1 MTKLTL
7 DALLV
12 LDAIDRGGTFA
23 AAAKELFRVPS
34 TVSYAVAKL
43 EEDLGVALFLRAGP
57 RVELTAAGRA
67 LLADGRELLLAA
79 QRLEHKVR
87 RVARGWEAEFSIAIE
102 GLFSPDLF
110 APELRAFYEVA
121 DSTRLRFI
129 HEALSGSWEAL
140 LDRRADLVI
149 GAAGDG
155 PPGGGYVAE
164 LIGVLQFTFA
174 VARSHPLAAVDRPLN
189 RDDLLPHRVVS
200 VADSARRLPPRTVG
214 LLVGQD
220 TVTVPGLMDKLRF
233 QVEGLGVGFLPAA
246 WARAAIDAGLLVEK
260 AVVEPRPPER
270 LYLAWRSGEQGSA
283 LAWWIDRLRK
293 GDLLARLET
302 RCVQSL
308 GRDAA
313 PLGKHC

>member
-1 MTKLTL
+1 MSRLSL
-7 DALLV
+7 DSLLV

-43 EEDLGVALFLRAGP
+43 EEDLGVSLFLRAGP
-57 RVELTAAGRA
+57 RVELTEAGRA

-102 GLFSPDLF
+102 GLFSPELF
-110 APELRAFYEVA
+110 AAEVRAFYEIA
-121 DSTRLRFI
+121 DSTRLRLM
-129 HEALSGSWEAL
+129 HEALSGTWEAL

-164 LIGVLQFTFA
+164 PIGVLNFVFA
-174 VARSHPLAAVDRPLN
+174 VAPSHPLAVLDRPLT
-189 RDDLLPHRVVS
+189 REDLLRHRVVS

-233 QVEGLGVGFLPAA
+233 QIEGLGVGFLPEA
-246 WARAAIDAGLLVEK
+246 WARAAIGAGLLVEK

-270 LYLAWRSGEQGSA
+270 LYLAWRSGEQGAA
-283 LAWWIDRLRK
+283 LAWWTDRLRQT
-293 GDLLARLET
+293 DLLGRLQLQCAR
-302 RCVQSL
+302 SL
-308 GRDAA
+308 DR
-313 PLGKHC
+313 

>member
-1 MTKLTL
+1 M
-7 DALLV
+7 LV
-12 LDAIDRGGTFA
+12 LDAIDRGGSFA

-43 EEDLGVALFLRAGP
+43 EEDLGVTLFLRAGP

-67 LLADGRELLLAA
+67 LLTDGRELLLAA

-87 RVARGWEAEFSIAIE
+87 RVARGWEADFSIAIE
-102 GLFSPDLF
+102 GLFAPDLF
-110 APELRAFYEVA
+110 AEDLRAFYEVA
-121 DSTRLRFI
+121 DSTRLRFM
-129 HEALSGSWEAL
+129 HEALSGAWEAL

-155 PPGGGYVAE
+155 PAGGGYVAE
-164 LIGVLQFTFA
+164 PIGMLHFVFA
-174 VARSHPLAAVDRPLN
+174 VAPSHPLALLERPLT
-189 RDDLLPHRVVS
+189 REDLLRHRVVS

-220 TVTVPGLMDKLRF
+220 TLTVPGLADKLRM
-233 QVEGLGVGFLPAA
+233 QVEGVGVGFLPEA
-246 WARAAIDAGLLVEK
+246 WARAAIGAGLLVEK

-283 LAWWIDRLRK
+283 LSWWIERLRQADLMGRLAARRAQGP
-293 GDLLARLET
+293 GDPAAARG
-302 RCVQSL
+302 S
-308 GRDAA
+308 
-313 PLGKHC
+313 

>member
-1 MTKLTL
+1 MSRLSL
-7 DALLV
+7 DSLLV

-43 EEDLGVALFLRAGP
+43 EEDLGVTLFLRAGP
-57 RVELTAAGRA
+57 KVELTEAGRA

-79 QRLEHKVR
+79 QRLENKVR
-87 RVARGWEAEFSIAIE
+87 RVARGWEADFSIAIE
-102 GLFSPDLF
+102 GLFSPELF
-110 APELRAFYEVA
+110 AEEVRAFYEIA
-121 DSTRLRFI
+121 DSTRLRLM
-129 HEALSGSWEAL
+129 HEALSGTWEAL

-164 LIGVLQFTFA
+164 PMGVLQFVFA
-174 VARSHPLAAVDRPLN
+174 VSPSHPLAALDRPLT
-189 RDDLLPHRVVS
+189 REDLLRHRVVS

-233 QVEGLGVGFLPAA
+233 QIAGLGVGFLPEA

-260 AVVEPRPPER
+260 KVVEPRPPER
-270 LYLAWRSGEQGSA
+270 LYLAWRSGEQGAA
-283 LAWWIDRLRK
+283 LSWWTDRLRQA
-293 GDLLARLET
+293 DLLGRLVQQCARSVA
-302 RCVQSL
+302 R
-308 GRDAA
+308 
-313 PLGKHC
+313 

>member
-1 MTKLTL
+1 MSRLSL
-7 DALLV
+7 DSLLV
-12 LDAIDRGGTFA
+12 LDAIERGGTFA

-43 EEDLGVALFLRAGP
+43 EEDLGVSLFLRSGP
-57 RVELTAAGRA
+57 RVELTEAGRA

-102 GLFSPDLF
+102 GLFSPELF
-110 APELRAFYEVA
+110 AAEVRAFYEIA
-121 DSTRLRFI
+121 DSTRLRLR
-129 HEALSGSWEAL
+129 HEALSGTWEAL

-149 GAAGDG
+149 GAAGEG
-155 PPGGGYVAE
+155 PPGGGYVTE
-164 LIGVLQFTFA
+164 PIGVLNFVFA
-174 VARSHPLAAVDRPLN
+174 VAPSHPLAVMDRPLT
-189 RDDLLPHRVVS
+189 REDLLRHRVVS

-233 QVEGLGVGFLPAA
+233 QVEGLGVGFLPEA
-246 WARAAIDAGLLVEK
+246 WARAAIGAGLLVEK

-270 LYLAWRSGEQGSA
+270 LYLAWRSGEQGAA
-283 LAWWIDRLRK
+283 LAWWTDRLRHT
-293 GDLLARLET
+293 DLLGRLQQQCAR
-302 RCVQSL
+302 SL
-308 GRDAA
+308 AR
-313 PLGKHC
+313 

>member
-1 MTKLTL
+1 MFRLSL
-7 DALLV
+7 DSLLV
-12 LDAIDRGGTFA
+12 LDAIDRGGSFA

-43 EEDLGVALFLRAGP
+43 EEDLGVTLFLRAGP

-67 LLADGRELLLAA
+67 LLTDGRELLLAA

-102 GLFSPDLF
+102 GLFTPELF
-110 APELRAFYEVA
+110 AEDLRAFYEVA
-121 DSTRLRFI
+121 DSTRLRFM
-129 HEALSGSWEAL
+129 HEALSGAWEAL

-149 GAAGDG
+149 GAAGEG
-155 PPGGGYVAE
+155 PAGGGYVAE
-164 LIGVLQFTFA
+164 PIGMLHFVFA
-174 VARSHPLAAVDRPLN
+174 VAPLHPLALLERPLT
-189 RDDLLPHRVVS
+189 REDLLRHRVVS

-220 TVTVPGLMDKLRF
+220 TLTVPGLADKLRM
-233 QVEGLGVGFLPAA
+233 QVEGVGIGFLPEA
-246 WARAAIDAGLLVEK
+246 WARAAIGAGLLVEK

-283 LAWWIDRLRK
+283 LSWWIERLCRA
-293 GDLLARLET
+293 DLMGRLEARRAQGPGDPAAS
-302 RCVQSL
+302 RCS
-308 GRDAA
+308 
-313 PLGKHC
+313 